1 MSTRLVRI
9 NKHFK
14 PDWSAS
20 VLTIGNFD
28 GVHRGHQHL
37 LDALKKIKSEVPNC
51 VSIVQSFYPHPSQIL
66 SGVNFRPITAV
77 RKKISLLTESGVDV
91 LAEVK
96 FSSELSNLTAE
107 EYFRHYWLD
116 KCRVRHL
123 VLGPDTAIGKDRK
136 GNLEFLKTFA
146 KKLGV
151 GVTIVDFIKDQNSK
165 LASRVIRQNISDS
178 DFATVTAALGRPFS
192 VLGRV
197 VDGDKRGRQIGFR
210 TANIHVGKNLMPD
223 NGVYAVRIIVA
234 GKVYDGVSNIGVRPT
249 FGGQKHALEVHLFDY
264 KGDEF
269 YSQRVE
275 VEFVKRLRAEQ
286 KFGSL
291 EELKAQIERD
301 VAEAKESLK
310 NGR

>member
-1 MSTRLVRI
+1 
-9 NKHFK
+9 
-14 PDWSAS
+14 

-37 LDALKKIKSEVPNC
+37 LAKLGGIKAEIPGC
-51 VSIVQSFYPHPSQIL
+51 ISIVQSFYPHPSQIL
-66 SGVNFRPITAV
+66 AGANFRPITAV
-77 RKKISLLTESGVDV
+77 RKKISLLEASGVDV

-96 FSSELSNLTAE
+96 FSSELSNLSAE
-107 EYFRHYWLD
+107 EYFQNYWLD

-123 VLGPDTAIGKDRK
+123 VLGPDTAIGKDRR
-136 GNLEFLKTFA
+136 GDLQFLKQVSQR
-146 KKLGV
+146 LGI
-151 GVTIVDFIKDQNSK
+151 GVTVVDFVKEDQVK
-165 LASRVIRQNISDS
+165 LASRVIRQLISTS
-178 DFATVTAALGRPFS
+178 DFSTVAGALGRPFS

-223 NGVYAVRIIVA
+223 NGVYAVRVRFA
-234 GKVYDGVSNIGVRPT
+234 GNDFNGVSNIGVRPT
-249 FGGQKHALEVHLFDY
+249 FGGHKHALEVHLFDY
-264 KGDEF
+264 RGDEF
-269 YSQRVE
+269 YGERVE

-301 VAEAKESLK
+301 VASAKECLQ